1 MKAEAIMVTPKDNV
15 VTVVHGVKA
24 GEEVHYFKC
33 AELCSVI
40 TTEDIPPFHKIA
52 VAPIAKGAHIIK
64 YGEIIGGAQVDIPVG
79 SWVSHLN
86 IESLPRD
93 YGSELSK

>member
-1 MKAEAIMVTPKDNV
+1 M
-15 VTVVHGVKA
+15 
-24 GEEVHYFKC
+24 
-33 AELCSVI
+33 
-40 TTEDIPPFHKIA
+40 
-52 VAPIAKGAHIIK
+52 APIAKGEHIIK